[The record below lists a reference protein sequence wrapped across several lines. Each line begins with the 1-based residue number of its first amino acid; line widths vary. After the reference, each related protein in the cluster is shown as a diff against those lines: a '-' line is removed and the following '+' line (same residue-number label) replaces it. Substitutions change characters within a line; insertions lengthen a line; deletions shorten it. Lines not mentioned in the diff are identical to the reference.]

1 MAQVF
6 RKSALEKLSSPE
18 QLDKAMVVTS
28 PASWAVLTGVALIV
42 AAAVV
47 WAFLGRLPETVSVVG
62 AVGGTEGS
70 DCMISDSTG
79 TIAEFTVSPGESIS
93 AGDRVAV
100 ISTAS
105 GESREILADRSGT
118 VSLLLGQP
126 GDMVTGGS
134 EILRLTPEDSGER
147 AVVFYVPASQAQ
159 QMKPGMEAVVT
170 IPGTQERRLSGKVI
184 SVSSGAV
191 SVGNM
196 ALVLGSENGM
206 SDVFAS
212 QGPVY
217 SVICSFDDD
226 VPDSGLVVSG
236 KIIVEQSAPINR
248 LLSGLNKGAEG

>member
-6 RKSALEKLSSPE
+6 RKSALERLSSPE

-62 AVGGTEGS
+62 AVAGTEGS

-79 TIAEFTVSPGESIS
+79 TIAEFTVSPGDRIS

-126 GDMVTGGS
+126 G

-170 IPGTQERRLSGKVI
+170 IPGTQERRLSGKVT

-196 ALVLGSENGM
+196 ALVLGSDNGM
-206 SDVFAS
+206 SDVFSS
-212 QGPVY
+212 QGP
-217 SVICSFDDD
+217 
-226 VPDSGLVVSG
+226 
-236 KIIVEQSAPINR
+236 R
-248 LLSGLNKGAEG
+248 R